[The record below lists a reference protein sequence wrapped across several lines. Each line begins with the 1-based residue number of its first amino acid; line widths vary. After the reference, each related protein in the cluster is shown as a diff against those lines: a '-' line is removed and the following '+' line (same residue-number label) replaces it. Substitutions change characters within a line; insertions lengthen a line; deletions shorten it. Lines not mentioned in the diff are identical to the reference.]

1 MDTRPNSMNGAG
13 VVTPELAWGLNSKLA
28 RVAPANGP
36 FGAWVD
42 PRPIFVGVAV
52 VAVWDN
58 PKAGP
63 NTKGV
68 EDSKLAGV
76 DDSKLAGVDGPKGVK
91 GTGRCG
97 VEGPKASKP

>member
-1 MDTRPNSMNGAG
+1 MDTRPNSRNGAG
-13 VVTPELAWGLNSKLA
+13 LVTRELPWGLNNKLA
-28 RVAPANGP
+28 RVAPAKGP
-36 FGAWVD
+36 FGAWVG
-42 PRPIFVGVAV
+42 PTPIFDGAAVA
-52 VAVWDN
+52 AVWDN

-76 DDSKLAGVDGPKGVK
+76 DDSKLAGVDGPKGPK

-97 VEGPKASKP
+97 VEGPKASKL

>member
-1 MDTRPNSMNGAG
+1 METRPNSMNGAG
-13 VVTPELAWGLNSKLA
+13 VVTPELAGGLNSKLA